1 MKKFLSCLI
10 SCTLGACA
18 YALGITQH
26 QLIIV
31 GSGPAA
37 LTAAIY
43 AGRAKLNPIVIEGN
57 PGGLLMSVSK
67 IENWPGCDS
76 ISGTELMQRMMDH
89 ARKVGVLFISD
100 EVTNIDLSK
109 RPFTLKTSQ
118 NLEFSAQTLIIATGM
133 TPKKLGCPGE
143 LEYRAKGVCNCAMC
157 DAPLFAK
164 QTVVVAG
171 GGIMALQNA
180 KFLNKYAKEIIIVND
195 QKELSGPF
203 ELRQEIKRM
212 AKVKTLNN
220 HTVTNIC
227 GNQDGVTAI
236 QVCDQNGTT
245 KNIAATGIFV
255 SIGYEP
261 NTELFKPWLTI
272 NQENKIEINALG
284 HTNVSGVFA
293 AGTAATIPHGQAIVC
308 ASSGCIAAIEAEK
321 LTRQKTKGC
330 GCQKE

>member
-1 MKKFLSCLI
+1 MKKILGCLI

-18 YALGITQH
+18 YAWSITQH

-43 AGRAKLNPIVIEGN
+43 AGRAKLNPLVIEGN
-57 PGGLLMSVSK
+57 PGGILMSVSK

-76 ISGTELMQRMMDH
+76 ISGMELMQHMMDH
-89 ARKVGVLFISD
+89 AKKVGATFISD
-100 EVTNIDLSK
+100 QVTEINLSK
-109 RPFTLKTSQ
+109 KPFSLKTSQ
-118 NLEFSAQTLIIATGM
+118 NLDFSAQTLIVATGM

-143 LEYRAKGVCNCAMC
+143 SEYRTKGVCNCAMC

-180 KFLNKYAKEIIIVND
+180 KFLNKYAKEIVIVND

-203 ELRQEIKRM
+203 ELKQEVKRM
-212 AKVKTLNN
+212 AKVKILNN
-220 HTVTNIC
+220 HRVTQIC
-227 GNQDGVTAI
+227 GNEDSVTSI
-236 QVCDQNGTT
+236 QIRDQNDTIKT
-245 KNIAATGIFV
+245 IAATGIFV

-272 NQENKIEINALG
+272 NQENKIEIDALG

-321 LTRQKTKGC
+321 LTRQKAKDC